1 MKIRTVMFPMM
12 LTLTGCVSSEMIPIG
27 TETYPPRPKDYLIQV
42 YGTTNAPVRILE
54 EIGPIKDV
62 SDVSYNATEI
72 GRIDSHGAPL
82 ASWGAVL
89 ESGKESAR
97 SLGGDGVVLKSWAS
111 PLAAIDQYGG
121 TMYAKELSMTV
132 VRYQP

>member
-1 MKIRTVMFPMM
+1 MKRSIAALF
-12 LTLTGCVSSEMIPIG
+12 LLSCLTGCVSSEMMATGG
-27 TETYPPRPKDYLIQV
+27 TTYPPRPKDYLIEV
-42 YGTTNAPVRILE
+42 YGTTDAPVQVLQ
-54 EIGPIKDV
+54 EIGPIKSPADLP
-62 SDVSYNATEI
+62 YGAMQI

-97 SLGGDGVVLKSWAS
+97 ALGGDGLVLKSWAS
-111 PLAAIDQYGG
+111 PLAAVDQYGG